1 MMVVSVRRLLC
12 CCAALASVASGSS
25 LAAAAAAAASGGWTP
40 PRPTPR
46 QLDLMGMEFA
56 QFMHFGINTF
66 WNASDTYLHGDNPTF
81 HNCYWG
87 VDPAGPDAQTG
98 KHYPCLDPKIFN
110 PTDLNCDD
118 WMRAAKALGTK
129 EICLTAQHEVR
140 RNTPPFAPFLM

>member
-12 CCAALASVASGSS
+12 CCTALASVASGSS
-25 LAAAAAAAASGGWTP
+25 PAAAAAAAAASGGWTP

-81 HNCYWG
+81 HNCYW
-87 VDPAGPDAQTG
+87 
-98 KHYPCLDPKIFN
+98 
-110 PTDLNCDD
+110 
-118 WMRAAKALGTK
+118 
-129 EICLTAQHEVR
+129 VR
-140 RNTPPFAPFLM
+140 KTPLFAPFIYKNEHFTKTGSGQT